1 MSIFSFVYRIKFY
14 FGKWFL
20 EKETRKY
27 QYFKKTL
34 SDPLVFQYANL
45 LLVMFIYYKT
55 VFP

>member
-1 MSIFSFVYRIKFY
+1 MLIFSFAYRIKFY
-14 FGKWFL
+14 FGKWVL

-34 SDPLVFQYANL
+34 SDHLVFQYANL
-45 LLVMFIYYKT
+45 ILVMFVYYKT